1 MLTLACWLAAADGL
15 VYLVSSATGCT
26 DWVDIGEQSYSMALL
41 DDLDGNG
48 YMDLMVTTMNG
59 NAFALQTEVAA
70 TPQAHW
76 LQQVQCG
83 ANGATWGV
91 GYHGVHVLPASR
103 VFRDVVGASVQLSFE
118 VR

>member
-1 MLTLACWLAAADGL
+1 MGATDGL

-59 NAFALQTEVAA
+59 NAFALQTMVRR
-70 TPQAHW
+70 
-76 LQQVQCG
+76 
-83 ANGATWGV
+83 
-91 GYHGVHVLPASR
+91 PASFSLLLSSTESADSCSISDASDCSSSLFNR
-103 VFRDVVGASVQLSFE
+103 VRV
-118 VR
+118 

>member
-1 MLTLACWLAAADGL
+1 MLTLACWLVATDGL

-59 NAFALQTEVAA
+59 NAFALQTMVRR
-70 TPQAHW
+70 
-76 LQQVQCG
+76 
-83 ANGATWGV
+83 
-91 GYHGVHVLPASR
+91 PASFSLLLCR
-103 VFRDVVGASVQLSFE
+103 ALNQLTMCNL
-118 VR
+118 

>member
-1 MLTLACWLAAADGL
+1 MGATDGL

-59 NAFALQTEVAA
+59 NAFALQTMVRR
-70 TPQAHW
+70 
-76 LQQVQCG
+76 
-83 ANGATWGV
+83 
-91 GYHGVHVLPASR
+91 PASFSLLLCR
-103 VFRDVVGASVQLSFE
+103 ALNQLTMCNL
-118 VR
+118 